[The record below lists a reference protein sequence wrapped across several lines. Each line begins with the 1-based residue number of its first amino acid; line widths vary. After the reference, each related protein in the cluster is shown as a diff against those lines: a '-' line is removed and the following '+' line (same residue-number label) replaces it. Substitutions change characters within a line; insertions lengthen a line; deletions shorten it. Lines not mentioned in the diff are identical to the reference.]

1 MLLINDNELVEAIIG
16 GIGFFIIMWF
26 FRGYLKFNWLQR
38 AGIIF
43 PFVWIIRKMGM
54 NIYKYVKTTHKIA
67 DTKFNIM
74 DF

>member
-1 MLLINDNELVEAIIG
+1 MLLINDNELIEALIG

-26 FRGYLKFNWLQR
+26 FRGYLKLNWLQR
-38 AGIIF
+38 AGVIF
-43 PFVWIIRKMGM
+43 PCVWVIRKIGM
-54 NIYKYVKTTHKIA
+54 NIYKYVKTTRKIS